1 MVQFNESRSANVT
14 ASGTITNH
22 GATVTRYDVEQALR
36 RAARD
41 NGFEITGLTV
51 TVEPGERTVTLTESE
66 YSALQSGASE
76 ASTSEA

>member
-22 GATVTRYDVEQALR
+22 GATVTVWDVEQALQR
-36 RAARD
+36 TARD
-41 NGFEITGLTV
+41 NGFTLTGLTV

-66 YSALQSGASE
+66 YSALSGASE
-76 ASTSEA
+76 ASTTEA